1 MRQGRWSC
9 SQRTKTV
16 ACGKVEKYEAELKG
30 ERRGWREGGRG
41 RRGGRNE
48 LSWQQG
54 SEAAIT
60 VVLFMVIS
68 TNREIQR
75 LCLATTLDSCF
86 LF

>member
-1 MRQGRWSC
+1 M
-9 SQRTKTV
+9 
-16 ACGKVEKYEAELKG
+16 
-30 ERRGWREGGRG
+30 
-41 RRGGRNE
+41 GRNE